1 MTVLDLHAH
10 FPMHLGLPDIPSDH
24 PLHKIA
30 LKAVFDLANEADNYE
45 PINRPRVTEDYIQS
59 GGITGVGSVL
69 YDPEDEFL
77 VTQEPHPY
85 AIDHLL
91 QLCTNVEVKA
101 ADAGIAVA
109 KTTQVL
115 DDCIANDKPFLFHTV
130 EGGHA
135 LSGNPAN
142 VERLAQ
148 IKACY
153 LTLAHMRYMGLASCA
168 KALPCKTDFW
178 NKILDPEEPN
188 CGLMP
193 LGFDVLDA
201 IFATN
206 IALDITHCSDLSH
219 ADIQSYYKSHNIT
232 KPVISSHCGVRG
244 VANTTLNLSDE
255 TVEFIGSTGGV
266 VGVILW
272 TYSLGADTSTQG
284 GFEKYCQT
292 IEYIRNK
299 AGDDAVSIGT
309 DLDGFVQPI
318 ADCRNY
324 SNIGNFAAMLK
335 QRYDGQPEFLE
346 KLLWRNARRVLADAL
361 G

>member
-1 MTVLDLHAH
+1 L
-10 FPMHLGLPDIPSDH
+10 
-24 PLHKIA
+24 
-30 LKAVFDLANEADNYE
+30 
-45 PINRPRVTEDYIQS
+45 IQQS
-59 GGITGVGSVL
+59 I
-69 YDPEDEFL
+69 
-77 VTQEPHPY
+77 
-85 AIDHLL
+85 
-91 QLCTNVEVKA
+91 NVEAKA
-101 ADAGIAVA
+101 AAAGIGIA
-109 KTTQVL
+109 KTAQEL
-115 DDCIANDKPFLFHTV
+115 DNCIANDKPFLFHVV

-135 LSGNPAN
+135 LSGDPAN
-142 VERLAQ
+142 MQRLAE

-168 KALPCKTDFW
+168 KTLPCKTDFW
-178 NKILDPEEPN
+178 NKILDPDEPN

-201 IFATN
+201 LFATN
-206 IALDITHCSDLSH
+206 VALDLTHCSDMSQS
-219 ADIQSYYKSHNIT
+219 DIIQYHKSHNVT

-244 VANTTLNLSDE
+244 IANTSLNLSDE
-255 TVEFIGSTGGV
+255 TIEFIGSTGGV
-266 VGVILW
+266 IGVILW

-299 AGDDAVSIGT
+299 AGDDAVAIGS
-309 DLDGFVQPI
+309 DLDGFIQPI

-335 QRYDGQPEFLE
+335 QRYDGEPEFLE
-346 KLLWRNARRVLADAL
+346 KLLWRNARRVLVGAL